1 MSLFKERSANSRK
14 VISLENTIIALKK
27 EIIQLRESKGSQKPQ
42 EPQEP
47 MVSQELF
54 DSVKLELEQAQVRI
68 AELEETAA
76 QPKKRSYKKRSK
88 KDLQDETQS

>member
-27 EIIQLRESKGSQKPQ
+27 EIIQLRESKGPQ
-42 EPQEP
+42 QPQEP

-54 DSVKLELEQAQVRI
+54 DSLKLELEQAQVRI
-68 AELEETAA
+68 AELEEAAA
-76 QPKKRSYKKRSK
+76 QPKKRSYKKRAK
-88 KDLQDETQS
+88 TDYQDETQG